1 MCKMMED
8 LRNESKAEGVQEG
21 TFKGKA
27 ELILKYMK
35 KHECDAESA
44 MDDLDV
50 STADRVVIRPMLAT
64 A

>member
-8 LRNESKAEGVQEG
+8 LRNESQEKGV
-21 TFKGKA
+21 FMGKA

-50 STADRVVIRPMLAT
+50 STADRVIIRPMLVT